1 MMKISSS
8 EGRWPKPSSAARS
21 SCASIVPFLS
31 LSNLRKAE
39 RLRSWSSCVQLGVA
53 DEAIPRVVQPMPENE
68 GRERRGSWPRRA
80 QGGP

>member
-31 LSNLRKAE
+31 LSNLRKAA
-39 RLRSWSSCVQLGVA
+39 RLRSWSSCVQYGAVE
-53 DEAIPRVVQPMPENE
+53 EAMVR
-68 GRERRGSWPRRA
+68 GKATRRKIEKKEM
-80 QGGP
+80 